1 MLHHSVPPKLHQSW
15 NEARSAIKELLGEGD
30 RTHLNELLLELRILL
45 LSNLSSHLVFEFGKS
60 CSRMIQ
66 VTSSRYFKYCSYFKL
81 LQTKQFLHFSAFAR
95 HLTLPVL
102 PALPAPHSRLAARR
116 CSRCPALDLAPQL
129 HQSQNNQCGNI

>member
-60 CSRMIQ
+60 CNRMIQ
-66 VTSSRYFKYCSYFKL
+66 VTSSCFKPNNSSTSPL
-81 LQTKQFLHFSAFAR
+81 LHGISLCRSCR
-95 HLTLPVL
+95 PCRRLTAGLQLADVL
-102 PALPAPHSRLAARR
+102 AVQRWTWHRSCTNRKTTNVGISETNLV
-116 CSRCPALDLAPQL
+116 
-129 HQSQNNQCGNI
+129 I